1 MKARYSELM
10 QFLSDRQKRNE
21 WSGLISEDGGEL
33 NLTALS
39 KETGISRS
47 SFYQNRKIASAIDD
61 AEARLK
67 RNGILRVASQ
77 ADGRFPGSRLEDGV
91 ASPIES
97 LEMALAKTDA
107 VADRLSAY
115 LQLVQDDLERM
126 NT

>member
-10 QFLSDRQKRNE
+10 QFLSDREKRNE
-21 WSGLISEDGGEL
+21 WSGLISEDGSEL

-47 SFYQNRKIASAIDD
+47 SLYQNKKIVSAIDD
-61 AEARLK
+61 VEARLK
-67 RNGILRVASQ
+67 RNGILRIASQ
-77 ADGRFPGSRLEDGV
+77 ADDRFPGSRLEDGA

-97 LEMALAKTDA
+97 LEMALAKADA
-107 VADRLSAY
+107 VADRLLAY
-115 LQLVQDDLERM
+115 LQLVQDDLQRM